1 MKPAIVISTFP
12 DKRAATKIANELVRD
27 GVVACV
33 NMSPISS
40 VYLWK
45 GRIHNDNECL
55 AIFKT
60 SQKNKSR
67 LKKSLAQMHPY
78 DVPEIAEINV
88 RSINQSYMRWIED
101 SAP

>member
-1 MKPAIVISTFP
+1 MISTFP
-12 DKRAATKIANELVRD
+12 NKRAIQKIANELVRD

-33 NMSPISS
+33 NMSRISS
-40 VYLWK
+40 VYMWK
-45 GRIHNDNECL
+45 GRIHSDDEYL

-60 SQKNKSR
+60 SQKNKNR

-78 DVPEIAEINV
+78 EVPEIAEIDV
-88 RSINQSYMRWIED
+88 RSINRPYMRWIAD